1 MPDPNV
7 DAVSPAESGGDV
19 DTLSAL
25 QSETVPSIS
34 PAEGGGND
42 KILPTLQ
49 SETEAYVD
57 FVRELERKRKP
68 GEGIF
73 GLKGGPA
80 DNPCHERFDQTVG
93 QLLQDFA
100 ARKPAS
106 DTVRAVM
113 EALFAAP
120 KKYASS
126 APACAYW
133 MLIAVQRHSLPLIDL
148 LSSEGAF
155 ALYVRLNQDIPRRER
170 LPVQTEILKK
180 LKKQC

>member
-25 QSETVPSIS
+25 R
-34 PAEGGGND
+34 
-42 KILPTLQ
+42 
-49 SETEAYVD
+49 SETETYVD

-133 MLIAVQRHSLPLIDL
+133 MLIAIQRHSLPLIDL
-148 LSSEGAF
+148 LSSEDAF
-155 ALYVRLNQDIPRRER
+155 ALYVRFNKDIPRRER